1 VEEAPVNIDVIL
13 RTKGRAVETVRPGD
27 SVKRV
32 AERLDASGIGA
43 LVVSADGGSV
53 DGIVSERD
61 IIREIARHGAEILD
75 WPVRQIMVADVITVS
90 GKDDIA
96 DLLTIMTDR
105 RIRHLPVVEDGRLV
119 GIVSIGDAVK
129 HRIEEAEFEART
141 MRDYIVAG

>member
-1 VEEAPVNIDVIL
+1 VNIDVIL
-13 RTKGRAVETVRPGD
+13 KTKGRAVETVRPGD

-61 IIREIARHGAEILD
+61 IIREIARHGAEVLD

-96 DLLTIMTDR
+96 ILLTIMTDR